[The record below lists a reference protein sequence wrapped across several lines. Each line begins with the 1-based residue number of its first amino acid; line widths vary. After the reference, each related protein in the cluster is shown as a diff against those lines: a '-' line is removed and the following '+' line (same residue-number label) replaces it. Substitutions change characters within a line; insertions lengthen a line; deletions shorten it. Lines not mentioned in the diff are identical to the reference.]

1 MKHNITKATLNTIR
15 IQSFVISTN
24 TDIKKI
30 KTNNRDTGYTWVG

>member
-1 MKHNITKATLNTIR
+1 MIHNITKVKLNTIR

-30 KTNNRDTGYTWVG
+30 KINNRDTGYTWIG